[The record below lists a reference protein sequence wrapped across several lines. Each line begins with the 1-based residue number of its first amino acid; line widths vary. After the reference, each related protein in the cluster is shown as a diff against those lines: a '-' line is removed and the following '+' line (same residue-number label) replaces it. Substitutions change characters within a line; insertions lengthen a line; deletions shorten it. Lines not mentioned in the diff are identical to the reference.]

1 MQFIDILND
10 IFDRTGQSQ
19 YASATVPPAEVQR
32 RIKRYVNRWNRKVL
46 SSAGMESLR
55 RVIISKA
62 SVADQPTYGVA
73 LNAIRYITETTTQ
86 RRMKPQTLGWYRE
99 AFPDPSAFTG
109 TPLNYVP
116 MGQARIHT
124 RPSTACELFI
134 VSSQL
139 ADAGTVKI
147 EAIRSNGYRKSLS
160 KALTGTTPVS
170 LDSTITDVIDIDDI
184 RLSTA
189 QTGDVTITE
198 GSGGTELS
206 KIPIGQTY
214 PRFLRF
220 ALVPTPSEVI
230 TYTIDGIADIPELS
244 NDYDEP
250 FANPDFH
257 DILVDG
263 GVYEE
268 WQTRGRGQEA
278 KTLRAELE
286 LRIRRLRMSLM
297 ELPDVSDDDRQR
309 SFDETISLPI
319 S

>member
-1 MQFIDILND
+1 MQFLDILND
-10 IFDRTGQSQ
+10 IYDRTGQSQ
-19 YASATVPPAEVQR
+19 STSVPAEVSR

-46 SSAGMESLR
+46 SSAGMEPLR
-55 RVIISKA
+55 RVIITKA
-62 SVADQPTYGVA
+62 SVANQPTYGVA
-73 LNAIRYITETTTQ
+73 LNSILYMTETATQ
-86 RRMKPQTLGWYRE
+86 REIYKRTLGWYRNN
-99 AFPDPSAFTG
+99 FPDPSQWTG
-109 TPLNYVP
+109 TSKWYVP
-116 MGQARIHT
+116 LGQARIHT
-124 RPSTACELFI
+124 RPSAAAQLFI
-134 VSSQL
+134 VSTAV

-147 EAIRSNGYRKSLS
+147 EAIRSNGYRVSLS

-170 LDSTITDVIDIDDI
+170 LDTTITDVIDIDDI

-189 QTGDVTITE
+189 QTGDVTVTQ

-220 ALVPTPSEVI
+220 ALAPTPSAVI
-230 TYTIDGIADIPELS
+230 TYTIDGIADIPDLI

-250 FANPDFH
+250 FPNPDFH

-268 WQTRGRGQEA
+268 WQTRGRGA
-278 KTLRAELE
+278 DARALRAEVE

-297 ELPDVSDDDRQR
+297 ELPDVSVEDSART
-309 SFDETISLPI
+309 FDESIVLPI
-319 S
+319 A